1 MLTMSRGPRL
11 LATLVVLLALSGC
24 STIKGW
30 FTMDD
35 DEGNQPAKLVDIDT
49 EINIR
54 KLWST
59 GVGSGQGDGYYHLRP
74 VIDGATI
81 YAAGNDGTVLALDRM
96 KGKRIW
102 RQEFDLSLSG
112 GVGVG
117 DNMVLLGSSDGQVL
131 ALNKADGSELWTGQ
145 VSGEVLAPPQT
156 NGKVVVVQSYDGVVQ
171 GLSAED
177 GSQMWLYDSNVPVL
191 TLRGTSTPVIF
202 ERLVMVGF
210 GNGKVL
216 ALDLET
222 GAVRWEARVAIAQGR
237 SEIDRIVDIDGTL
250 LMVGSVVYAV
260 SYQGRLAAI
269 DVTSGRKLWQQEVS
283 SYVGLDQGFGNI
295 YVADEKGSVIA
306 YYRNGQGVRWEQPAL
321 SYRRL
326 SAPTAIKG
334 YVAVGD
340 LDGYV
345 HFMSQVDG
353 HFVGRVKVDGD
364 GVRANMLAED
374 NILYVFGNS
383 GTLAA
388 YQVSSQDNK

>member
-1 MLTMSRGPRL
+1 MQTMSRWPRL
-11 LATLVVLLALSGC
+11 LTTLTVLLALSGC
-24 STIKGW
+24 STVKGW
-30 FTMDD
+30 FTVDD
-35 DEGNQPAKLVDIDT
+35 DESNQPAKLIDIDT
-49 EINIR
+49 EISIR

-74 VIDGATI
+74 TIDGATI

-131 ALNKADGSELWTGQ
+131 ALNKADGSELWIGQ

-177 GSQMWLYDSNVPVL
+177 GSQLWLYDSNVPVL

-202 ERLVMVGF
+202 ERMVMVGF

-216 ALDLET
+216 ALDIET

-260 SYQGRLAAI
+260 SYQGRVAAI

-326 SAPTAIKG
+326 SSPTAIKG

-388 YQVSSQDNK
+388 YQVSSQDKK